1 MELTESSRRIAHVA
15 GVRHLSGL
23 PPASARMHCIQSA
36 LSEGSNDGR
45 RNGGGGGHAG
55 SVSRASRLTAADAP
69 AARPFW
75 LLRLPTRLGGRTSCS
90 QTALPPPPPPPCV
103 RLHPPGSDA
112 PRPRR
117 ARLSATSSGARTANR
132 IGPHSFSACFL
143 HSRASSI
150 RSNKWSAKQHFPEVL
165 RTDASK
171 LGAPGLLLP
180 VRNLNSTEAWNHQK
194 QLYPLGSSKRLL
206 SDLGSCFTGRL
217 QSSVGRVWA
226 TTP

>member
-90 QTALPPPPPPPCV
+90 QTALPPPPPPCV
-103 RLHPPGSDA
+103 RASPPTGLGRSKTTASTAFGHELWISD
-112 PRPRR
+112 
-117 ARLSATSSGARTANR
+117 GEQD
-132 IGPHSFSACFL
+132 
-143 HSRASSI
+143 RAS
-150 RSNKWSAKQHFPEVL
+150 
-165 RTDASK
+165 
-171 LGAPGLLLP
+171 LL
-180 VRNLNSTEAWNHQK
+180 QC
-194 QLYPLGSSKRLL
+194 LL
-206 SDLGSCFTGRL
+206 STCAGVEYKVEQIERETAFPRSLTYRRVEVGSTWTFAPCTEFE
-217 QSSVGRVWA
+217 QY
-226 TTP
+226 